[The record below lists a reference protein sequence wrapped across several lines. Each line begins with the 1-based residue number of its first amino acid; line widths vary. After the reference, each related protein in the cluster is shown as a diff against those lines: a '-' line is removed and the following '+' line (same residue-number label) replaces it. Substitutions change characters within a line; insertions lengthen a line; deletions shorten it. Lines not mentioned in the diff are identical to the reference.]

1 VRAVVI
7 REHGGPEVLRLEER
21 SVPEPG
27 ACEARVRV
35 RAVGLNH
42 LDLWVRK
49 GVPGHTFPLPIVP
62 GCDVAGEIDSL
73 GDGAAGSGP
82 TTLAVGDRVVVGPG
96 VSCGRCHACRS
107 GDEQLCRSY
116 GILGET
122 RDGGCADFLI
132 VPARNLFPIPAGLP
146 FPEAAA
152 VPLVFLTAWH
162 MLVARAGVRSDD
174 LVLVHAAGSG
184 VSSAAIQ
191 IARLLGARVMATAGS
206 DEKCARAAE
215 LGAEVT
221 VNYREKDFAAEARRW
236 TKALGRG
243 GLDVAFDHVGEDT
256 FDRTVRCLAK
266 GGRYVT
272 CGATSGYEMKT
283 DFRLVFFKSLSILG
297 STMGGSHE
305 LQDVLAHVAAGRL
318 RPVLDRT
325 FPLDD
330 VAEAHRRLE
339 AREGFGKTVLLV

>member
-1 VRAVVI
+1 VRAVVV

-21 SVPEPG
+21 EAPEPG
-27 ACEARVRV
+27 PKEVRLAV

-62 GCDVAGEIDSL
+62 GCDVAGVIDAV
-73 GDGAAGSGP
+73 GPGVAG
-82 TTLAVGDRVVVGPG
+82 LASGDRVVVGPG
-96 VSCGRCHACRS
+96 VSCGVCMACRS
-107 GDEQLCRSY
+107 GREPLCRAY

-122 RDGGCADFLI
+122 RDGGCADFMVL
-132 VPARNLFPIPAGLP
+132 PAQNVFPIPEGLD
-146 FPEAAA
+146 FASAAA

-162 MLVARAGVRSDD
+162 MLVERAGVRAGD
-174 LVLVHAAGSG
+174 LVLIHAAGSG

-191 IARLLGARVMATAGS
+191 IARMFGARVFATAGS
-206 DEKCARAAE
+206 DEKCERAIE
-215 LGAEVT
+215 LGAEEACH
-221 VNYREKDFAAEARRW
+221 YREKDFTAEVRRF
-236 TKALGRG
+236 TAKRG
-243 GLDVAFDHVGEDT
+243 IDIAVDHVGQDT
-256 FDRTVRCLAK
+256 FDRTLRCLAK

-272 CGATSGYEMKT
+272 CGATSGYELRT

-305 LQDVLAHVAAGRL
+305 LLEVLGHVAAGRL

-325 FPLDD
+325 FPLEE
-330 VAEAHRRLE
+330 VAAAHRHLE
-339 AREGFGKTVLLV
+339 ARSGFGKTVLLV